1 MCNAWY
7 VFRVFMLCY
16 TEILAQQRLTMG
28 VFFPGLPMPLVQ
40 CRQIFT
46 VILRIVP
53 VRLTR
58 CSSNAED
65 ISFRYIIHNSQNLEN
80 RGNMSAFGWNQPY
93 PMATLPRNV
102 NSPLVYTLV
111 KVFGE
116 LGERRSVSLGT
127 HNNLFGEIIYG
138 TPIIPRIDGYKTSC
152 VYRNIPKNTYA
163 QLHNMAVIL
172 CYKWVHSLGAF
183 DKKSGSQYLNRK
195 YYSAAV
201 YVSLKFL
208 RLPRSDMNL
217 GIYQNEARFKS
228 FQMMSMSCFYDFP
241 FRSS

>member
-7 VFRVFMLCY
+7 VFRVFMQCY

-80 RGNMSAFGWNQPY
+80 RGDGKYECFW
-93 PMATLPRNV
+93 L
-102 NSPLVYTLV
+102 
-111 KVFGE
+111 E
-116 LGERRSVSLGT
+116 LTV
-127 HNNLFGEIIYG
+127 
-138 TPIIPRIDGYKTSC
+138 PDGDSTQKC
-152 VYRNIPKNTYA
+152 
-163 QLHNMAVIL
+163 
-172 CYKWVHSLGAF
+172 
-183 DKKSGSQYLNRK
+183 
-195 YYSAAV
+195 
-201 YVSLKFL
+201 
-208 RLPRSDMNL
+208 
-217 GIYQNEARFKS
+217 
-228 FQMMSMSCFYDFP
+228 
-241 FRSS
+241 